1 MSAVLRGAPRA
12 PAGHGSPLCWAAA
25 GTDSSRAGGG
35 AGPRAAFLQAP
46 AHGVRTPPYLAA
58 PVSAAT
64 APLLLDAPVADPGV
78 DVRGPLASTEFVA
91 VDVETNGRGGE
102 TCEMTEVGAV
112 LVGGGELH
120 QRFESLVSV
129 VTPLSGGIQRFTGI
143 SQAMVDRAPPPES
156 VLPRLAALLRGR
168 VLVAHNAGFDV
179 RVLRQAFERAQL
191 RWPEPPVLCT
201 VAMARRFAPLA
212 RQRSLGPLAGA
223 LGIEVE
229 GAHRALVDA
238 ETCGRVFAALFPR
251 LCAQATTVEDAVA
264 VLASKAT
271 RRRSRARSPGRR
283 RPAEERPDLGALPE
297 DPGVYIF
304 RDARGRPLYVGKSVA
319 VRSRAR
325 SHFCRPAGWTG
336 QAEVVDYRPTHSELG
351 ALVLENRLIKEWR
364 PPGNVKLKRADGHVF
379 LRARLDIAYPILD
392 VASEPAAGRAV
403 NVGPLR
409 GRRTAEELADQLASL
424 FGLRHCGRSLPR
436 RDHPS
441 AYGQMDRCLSPCLG
455 DLDPNLYRRR
465 LDEALALFDGSGE
478 GGEAL
483 LGHIEA
489 RMQEA
494 SEARRY
500 ERAGALR
507 RRRDR
512 LAGLLGRLDGVLRAT
527 HASSRLVLAAHP
539 VKPRWDAFWLV
550 AGRVVDWGPLPD
562 VDEAVERTVTALERR
577 PGERTMVP
585 AAEVDEVR
593 IVSAWLADH
602 EPPSMAIER
611 GMDTA
616 GVARFVAEPAAA

>member
-1 MSAVLRGAPRA
+1 MLA
-12 PAGHGSPLCWAAA
+12 
-25 GTDSSRAGGG
+25 
-35 AGPRAAFLQAP
+35 LQAH
-46 AHGVRTPPYLAA
+46 AHGVRAPPYLAA
-58 PVSAAT
+58 PVSAAA
-64 APLLLDAPVADPGV
+64 APLLLEPPAPESSGDA
-78 DVRGPLASTEFVA
+78 RGPLASTEFVA

-120 QRFESLVSV
+120 ERFESLVSV

-143 SQAMVDRAPPPES
+143 SQAMVDAAPAPEA

-168 VLVAHNAGFDV
+168 VLVAHNAAFDV

-212 RQRSLGPLAGA
+212 RQRSLGPLAGS
-223 LGIEVE
+223 LGIEPE

-251 LCAQATTVEDAVA
+251 LCAQAGTVEEALA

-271 RRRSRARSPGRR
+271 RSRRSRTTSSGRR
-283 RPAEERPDLGALPE
+283 RPTEERPDLGALPE

-351 ALVLENRLIKEWR
+351 ALVLENRLIKEWK
-364 PPGNVKLKRADGHVF
+364 PPGNVKLKRADGVF
-379 LRARLDIAYPILD
+379 LRARLDIPYPILD

-424 FGLRHCGRSLPR
+424 FGLRHCGRALPR

-441 AYGQMDRCLSPCLG
+441 AYGQMVRCLSPCLG

-494 SEARRY
+494 SKAQRY

-512 LAGLLGRLDGVLRAT
+512 LAGLLARLDGVLKAT
-527 HASSRLVLAAHP
+527 YASSRLVLAPHP
-539 VKPRWDAFWLV
+539 VKPRLDAFWIV

-562 VDEAVERTVTALERR
+562 ADETAQRTARALERR

-602 EPPSMAIER
+602 DPPALTLDR
-611 GMDTA
+611 DTDPA
-616 GVARFVAEPAAA
+616 GVARFVAAAAAA